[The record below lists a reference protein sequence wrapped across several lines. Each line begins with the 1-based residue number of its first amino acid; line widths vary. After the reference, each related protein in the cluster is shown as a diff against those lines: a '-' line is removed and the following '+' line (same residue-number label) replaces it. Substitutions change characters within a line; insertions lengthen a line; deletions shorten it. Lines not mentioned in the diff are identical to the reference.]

1 MHVGTFNQSGMQ
13 GKLLTGKQ
21 QTNAKL
27 ATNLKLFYVRL
38 NQPNQPLPDLKIQTN
53 LSRERGSK
61 AKLNGIIQKNFVK
74 IMRVVKLI

>member
-38 NQPNQPLPDLKIQTN
+38 N
-53 LSRERGSK
+53 
-61 AKLNGIIQKNFVK
+61 
-74 IMRVVKLI
+74 